1 MQKVLIALSGMIVL
15 TIILTIFY
23 EQSREPVPLPYYNVE
38 QNQQQEESNTP
49 EEKEPLV
56 PIKVNEEDTIGYS
69 LQNDELQM
77 TYDDGN
83 TWTTVPV
90 EKDLLFQG
98 EYQGGETEL
107 IENSFI
113 LTENNAAFL
122 YSEGGIKVICSQN
135 QGETWEESI
144 VDNGIPVI
152 RFRKIEFMDDQFWY
166 VILSNNRTMSQE
178 RSLIYIS
185 TNQGESW
192 KSINMPNTTRLVA
205 DGGFV
210 DEETG
215 FMSYGTINPEAP
227 DLFVTNNQGE
237 TWEQAVFNMPSQYDR
252 VFVIARAPYKEED
265 HLALIMDQ
273 GPNGDYYQDGLIRAK
288 FISTDNGH
296 TWQFAEEVVP
306 ENEEMG

>member
-1 MQKVLIALSGMIVL
+1 MQKVLIALSCMIVL

-23 EQSREPVPLPYYNVE
+23 EQSREPVPLPYYNIE

-49 EEKEPLV
+49 EEKESLV
-56 PIKVNEEDTIGYS
+56 PIKGNEEDTIGYS

-77 TYDDGN
+77 TNYDGN

-113 LTENNAAFL
+113 LTEDNAAFL
-122 YSEGGIKVICSQN
+122 YSEGGIKVIYSQN
-135 QGETWEESI
+135 QGETWEKSI

-192 KSINMPNTTRLVA
+192 KSINMPDTTRLVA

-227 DLFVTNNQGE
+227 DLYVTNNQGE

-288 FISTDNGH
+288 FISTDNGR
-296 TWQFAEEVVP
+296 TWEFAEEVVP

>member
-1 MQKVLIALSGMIVL
+1 MQKVLIALSCMIVL

-49 EEKEPLV
+49 EEKESLD
-56 PIKVNEEDTIGYS
+56 PIKVDVEDTIGYS
-69 LQNDELQM
+69 LQNDELQL

-90 EKDLLFQG
+90 EKNLLFQG

-113 LTENNAAFL
+113 LTEDNVAFL
-122 YSEGGIKVICSQN
+122 YSEGGIKVIYSQN

-192 KSINMPNTTRLVA
+192 KSINMPATTRLVA

-210 DEETG
+210 NEETG

-227 DLFVTNNQGE
+227 DLYVTNNQGE

-288 FISTDNGH
+288 FISMDNGR
-296 TWQFAEEVVP
+296 TWEFAEEVVP
-306 ENEEMG
+306 ENEDMG